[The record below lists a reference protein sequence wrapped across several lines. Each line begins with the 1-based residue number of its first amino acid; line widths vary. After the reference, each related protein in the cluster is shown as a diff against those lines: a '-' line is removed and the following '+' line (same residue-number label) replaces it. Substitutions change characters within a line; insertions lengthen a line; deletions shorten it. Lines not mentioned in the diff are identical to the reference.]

1 MSDCIELTVTACKQN
16 TSIVVVAASRLMFAV
31 ARDGVLP
38 LLGWISQVDKDGQ
51 PRHAVTVIFVVAALL
66 LYSILPNTVA
76 FTSLVSAGGL
86 PLIAS
91 WFDRPYA
98 PHPDMNK
105 VSIDSFQAGII

>member
-16 TSIVVVAASRLMFAV
+16 TSIVVVAASHLMFAI

-76 FTSLVSAGGL
+76 FTSLISAGGL
-86 PLIAS
+86 LLKELNSVSAQCFSEKTTILIL
-91 WFDRPYA
+91 
-98 PHPDMNK
+98 NT
-105 VSIDSFQAGII
+105 